1 MENKYLLT
9 YSDSNGNSFA
19 WFDSLDENEII
30 FDAIRR

>member
-19 WFDSLDENEII
+19 WFDSLDEMEHFIH
-30 FDAIRR
+30 R